1 VKIVHLPSD
10 LLDVPRPLAFVPTMG
25 ALHEGHLELVRQA
38 RAKGQTV
45 VVSVFVNP
53 TQFGPNEDFTRY
65 PRNLERDS
73 ELAASAGADFVYAP
87 PVETMYPRGT
97 MTKVVVP
104 EVTELYEGSHRPGH
118 FDGVSTVVLKLFSQ
132 VRPDVA
138 LFGRKDLQQCA
149 VIRRMVEDLDLQIN
163 LEFIPTFRESDGL
176 AMSSRNVYLS
186 PEERA
191 IAPLLQ
197 ATLSDL
203 AQRMKRG
210 EDPSW
215 LLKEAREKLADAGFS
230 PDYLDLIS
238 SRRFTPLSEIAEDA
252 AIVVAARLGKTRL
265 IDNIEL
271 AASNC

>member
-10 LLDVPRPLAFVPTMG
+10 LRDVPRPLAFVPTMG

-65 PRNLERDS
+65 PRNLERDA
-73 ELAASAGADFVYAP
+73 ELAASAGADLVYAP
-87 PVETMYPRGT
+87 SVETMYPRGE

-104 EVTELYEGSHRPGH
+104 EVTQWYEGSHRPGH
-118 FDGVSTVVLKLFSQ
+118 FDGVSTVVLKLFNQ

-149 VIRRMVEDLDLQIN
+149 LIRRMVEDLDLQVD
-163 LEFIPTFRESDGL
+163 LEFVPTFREADGL
-176 AMSSRNVYLS
+176 AMSSRNVYLT
-186 PEERA
+186 PEERVT
-191 IAPLLQ
+191 APLLHQTLTELSKEMRKGGDPEALLVQ
-197 ATLSDL
+197 A
-203 AQRMKRG
+203 RI
-210 EDPSW
+210 E
-215 LLKEAREKLADAGFS
+215 LADAGFDY
-230 PDYLDLIS
+230 DYLDLIS
-238 SRRFTPLSEIAEDA
+238 SRRFVPIVKVEEDA

-265 IDNIEL
+265 IDNVEL
-271 AASNC
+271 TKG